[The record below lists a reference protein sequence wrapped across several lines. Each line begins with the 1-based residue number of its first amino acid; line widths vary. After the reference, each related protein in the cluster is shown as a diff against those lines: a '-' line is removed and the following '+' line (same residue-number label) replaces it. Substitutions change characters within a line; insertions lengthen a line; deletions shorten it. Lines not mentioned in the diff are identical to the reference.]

1 MIILGEK
8 EFDSEIEGSFSL
20 LLFSNYYAS
29 LKILL
34 LKLFENTTEKILA
47 LSDTEQCSELDLPD
61 SKSEYRLAPFS

>member
-47 LSDTEQCSELDLPD
+47 LSDTGHEDCVGSM
-61 SKSEYRLAPFS
+61 